1 MFFFIFIQMKDETM
15 MARIRDAEHA
25 QMVAELAQ
33 KVSLL
38 EMKVRCVLKLMVVIL
53 SNLRFITKS
62 YLRILNISN
71 LLILEPR
78 NGSRR
83 RIKK

>member
-1 MFFFIFIQMKDETM
+1 MGICIQRLHETMIFFIFFQIKDETM

-38 EMKVRCVLKLMVVIL
+38 EMKVRCVLESMVVTL
-53 SNLRFITKS
+53 HNLRCITQK
-62 YLRILNISN
+62 L
-71 LLILEPR
+71 P
-78 NGSRR
+78 
-83 RIKK
+83 